1 MFPINVVE
9 KETGISKYLL
19 RMWERRYT
27 FPRPGRDPKGERLYT
42 NLDVEKLKIVK
53 SLMEE
58 GYRPSK
64 IINQELPDLQVLLKT
79 FGKPLV
85 SESGIIYESIILVTN
100 PELEQNVRTALK
112 NHNVKKIMVVATV
125 EDIENL
131 KL

>member
-79 FGKPLV
+79 FNKPHV
-85 SESGIIYESIILVTN
+85 TESGIIYESIILVTN
-100 PELEQNVRTALK
+100 PELEQNVRSALK

-125 EDIENL
+125 EDIDKLNL
-131 KL
+131 

>member
-27 FPRPGRDPKGERLYT
+27 FPRPDRDQKGERLYSSV
-42 NLDVEKLKIVK
+42 DVEKLKIIK

-64 IINQELPDLQVLLKT
+64 VINQQLDELKVLLKT
-79 FGKPLV
+79 FGRASV
-85 SESGIIYESIILVTN
+85 GGATTIYESVILITT
-100 PELEQNVRTALK
+100 PGLEHEVRNALK
-112 NHNVKKIMVVATV
+112 NHNVKKILVIATLDDV
-125 EDIENL
+125 QNL
-131 KL
+131 TL